1 MYISKEFERM
11 DPFAKILVESYY
23 RINNFK
29 NKTWAVLTY
38 KNIVLNMNNGDVFID
53 PIMSDKGVFKN
64 NTTYPYKDFVS
75 YTITENYTFPVLNAV
90 LFITTHVVENRW
102 CRTVEYLD
110 LKYKVVPR
118 IINIGY
124 GPSFVIK
131 NNNYHHPFIRYR
143 ILSSFVDKLKQHNIN
158 YTYYFA
164 NDTMPKFVV
173 VVNKHN
179 ITVDETDNFFRLQID
194 GEGRYNSAEI
204 MKALNITI

>member
-38 KNIVLNMNNGDVFID
+38 KNIILNMNNGDVFID

-90 LFITTHVVENRW
+90 LFITTHVVANRW
-102 CRTVEYLD
+102 CRTIEYLD

-131 NNNYHHPFIRYR
+131 NDNYHHPFIRYR